1 MDAIEEA
8 EIINS
13 HPIKEG
19 LVAFRRQ
26 FESSRDIE
34 DILSAESASG

>member
-1 MDAIEEA
+1 MDATEEA

-19 LVAFRRQ
+19 LVDFRRQ
-26 FESSRDIE
+26 FESSRAIE